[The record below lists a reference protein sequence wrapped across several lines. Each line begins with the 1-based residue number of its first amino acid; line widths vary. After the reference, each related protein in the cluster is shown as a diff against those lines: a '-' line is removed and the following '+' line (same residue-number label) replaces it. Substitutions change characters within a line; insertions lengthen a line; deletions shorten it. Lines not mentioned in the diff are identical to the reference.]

1 MMKNWFEVDKH
12 GLARILERKG
22 KEFVLF
28 ELVQNAW
35 DESGVTKVNA
45 TLEYRGRNRALLVV
59 EDDAPEGF
67 HDLSHAF
74 TLFAESAKKSNPQQR
89 GRFNFGEKL
98 VLAISD
104 EVTIRTTKGGIR
116 FDADGRHT
124 LRTRQP
130 VGSRIECLLRMTED
144 ECRSVEHQ
152 VRKLICPAGIVTVFN
167 GATLEPRN
175 ELEQFTTTLPTEVA
189 SADGFLRRVNRET
202 SVRLFTVLPGETA
215 MLYEMGIPVVETSDK
230 WHYDIGQKVPLTID
244 RENVPPGFLRQVRV
258 AVFNQMHARLG
269 PEDVNSEWAETAMAS
284 PDCTAEAV
292 QSYVS
297 QRFGDKRVAF
307 DPSDSEAN
315 KLAVSQ
321 GYTVVH
327 GGMMSASAWKNVK
340 SAEAIKPAGQVTPGP
355 KVWTGEDDPNAAVFR
370 EWIPE
375 SKWSDGMREVAAFAQ
390 RVAEKVLSRSIVVK
404 FCSTPHHLGGASYGP
419 GGELVFNKFRFGADW
434 FERGITDDVVQ
445 LIIHEF
451 GHNESLDHLSS
462 EYHEALCR
470 IGAKMFA
477 LGCRGELR

>member
-1 MMKNWFEVDKH
+1 MIKHWFEVDKH

-35 DESGVTKVNA
+35 DEPGVTKVSA
-45 TLEYRGRNRALLVV
+45 TLEYRGRNRAVLLV

-67 HDLSHAF
+67 RDLSHAF

-124 LRTRQP
+124 LRTRQS

-144 ECRSVEHQ
+144 ECHEVEQQ
-152 VRKLICPAGIVTVFN
+152 VRKLIVPAGIVTVFN
-167 GATLEPRN
+167 GTTLEARV
-175 ELEQFTTTLPTEVA
+175 ELEQFTATLPTELA
-189 SADGFLRRVNRET
+189 GEDGYLRRVSRET
-202 SVRLFTVLPGETA
+202 PVRVFAVRPGEIA
-215 MLYEMGIPVVETSDK
+215 MLYEMGIPVVETGDK
-230 WHYDIGQKVPLTID
+230 WHYDIGQKVPLTMD

-258 AVFNQMHARLG
+258 AVFNRMHRQLE
-269 PEDVNSEWAETAMAS
+269 PEDVNSEWTETAVSS

-292 QSYVS
+292 QSYAS
-297 QRFGDKRVAF
+297 KRFGDKRVSF
-307 DPSDSEAN
+307 DPSDPEAN

-327 GGMMSASAWKNVK
+327 GGMLSASAWKNVK
-340 SAEAIKPAGQVTPGP
+340 SAGAIQPAGQVTPGP

-375 SKWSDGMREVAAFAQ
+375 SKWTDGMREVAAFAK
-390 RVAEKVLSRSIVVK
+390 RVAEKVLLRSIVVK
-404 FCSTPHHLGGASYGP
+404 FCSTPHHLGGASYSP
-419 GGELVFNKFRFGADW
+419 GGELVFNKFRLGADW
-434 FERGITDDVVQ
+434 FERGITEDVVQ

-470 IGAKMFA
+470 IGARMFA